1 MKFESKIQLENIE
14 IGIKKDEFEEIDE
27 SKVIDNEDNIIEN
40 FDIIFNSLDIN
51 DIRELIYEIK
61 GLNLKEEFDLNISK
75 YVVVDDSDM

>member
-1 MKFESKIQLENIE
+1 MENIE

-61 GLNLKEEFDLNISK
+61 GLILKEEFDLNISK

>member
-1 MKFESKIQLENIE
+1 MENRE
-14 IGIKKDEFEEIDE
+14 IGIKKDEFKEIDE

-61 GLNLKEEFDLNISK
+61 GLILKEEFDLNISK

>member
-1 MKFESKIQLENIE
+1 MENIE

-51 DIRELIYEIK
+51 DIRELIYKIK
-61 GLNLKEEFDLNISK
+61 GLILKEEFDLNISK

>member
-1 MKFESKIQLENIE
+1 MEIIE

-61 GLNLKEEFDLNISK
+61 GLILKEEFDLNISK

>member
-1 MKFESKIQLENIE
+1 MENIE

-61 GLNLKEEFDLNISK
+61 GLILKEKFDLNISK

>member
-1 MKFESKIQLENIE
+1 MENIE

-27 SKVIDNEDNIIEN
+27 SKVIDIEDNIIEN

-61 GLNLKEEFDLNISK
+61 GLILKEEFDLKISK

>member
-1 MKFESKIQLENIE
+1 MENIE

>member
-1 MKFESKIQLENIE
+1 MENIE
-14 IGIKKDEFEEIDE
+14 IGIKKDEFGEIDE

-51 DIRELIYEIK
+51 DIWELIYEIK
-61 GLNLKEEFDLNISK
+61 GLILKEEFDLNISK

>member
-1 MKFESKIQLENIE
+1 MENIE

-51 DIRELIYEIK
+51 DIRELIDEIK
-61 GLNLKEEFDLNISK
+61 GLILKEEFDLNISK

>member
-1 MKFESKIQLENIE
+1 MENIE
-14 IGIKKDEFEEIDE
+14 IGIKKGEFKEIDE

-61 GLNLKEEFDLNISK
+61 GLILKEEFDLNISK

>member
-1 MKFESKIQLENIE
+1 MENIE

-40 FDIIFNSLDIN
+40 FVIIFNSLDIN
-51 DIRELIYEIK
+51 DIWELIYEIK
-61 GLNLKEEFDLNISK
+61 GLILKEEFDLNISK

>member
-1 MKFESKIQLENIE
+1 MENIE

-61 GLNLKEEFDLNISK
+61 GLILKEEFDLNISK
-75 YVVVDDSDM
+75 YVVEDDSDM

>member
-1 MKFESKIQLENIE
+1 MENIE

-27 SKVIDNEDNIIEN
+27 SKVIDIEDNIIEN

-61 GLNLKEEFDLNISK
+61 GLILKEEFDLNISK

>member
-1 MKFESKIQLENIE
+1 MENIE

-27 SKVIDNEDNIIEN
+27 SKVIDNEDNIIDN

-61 GLNLKEEFDLNISK
+61 GLILKEEFDLNISK

>member
-1 MKFESKIQLENIE
+1 MENIE

-61 GLNLKEEFDLNISK
+61 GLILKEEFDLNISK
-75 YVVVDDSDM
+75 FVVVDDSDM

>member
-1 MKFESKIQLENIE
+1 MENIG

-61 GLNLKEEFDLNISK
+61 GLILKEEFDLNISK

>member
-1 MKFESKIQLENIE
+1 MENIE

-61 GLNLKEEFDLNISK
+61 GLILMEEFDLNISK

>member
-1 MKFESKIQLENIE
+1 MENIE
-14 IGIKKDEFEEIDE
+14 IGIKKDEFKEIDE

-61 GLNLKEEFDLNISK
+61 GLILKEEFDLNISK

>member
-1 MKFESKIQLENIE
+1 MENIE

-51 DIRELIYEIK
+51 DIWELIYEIK
-61 GLNLKEEFDLNISK
+61 GLILKEEFDLNISK
-75 YVVVDDSDM
+75 YVAVDDSDM

>member
-1 MKFESKIQLENIE
+1 MENIE

-61 GLNLKEEFDLNISK
+61 GFILKEEFDLNISK

>member
-1 MKFESKIQLENIE
+1 MENIE
-14 IGIKKDEFEEIDE
+14 IGIKKDEFGEIDE

-61 GLNLKEEFDLNISK
+61 GLILKEEFDLNISK

>member
-1 MKFESKIQLENIE
+1 MENIE

-27 SKVIDNEDNIIEN
+27 RKVIDNEDNIIEN

-61 GLNLKEEFDLNISK
+61 GLILKEEFDLNISK

>member
-1 MKFESKIQLENIE
+1 MENIE

-40 FDIIFNSLDIN
+40 FDIVFNSLDIN

-61 GLNLKEEFDLNISK
+61 GLILKEEFDLSISK

>member
-1 MKFESKIQLENIE
+1 MENIE

-61 GLNLKEEFDLNISK
+61 GLILKEEFDLNISK
-75 YVVVDDSDM
+75 YDVVDDSDM

>member
-1 MKFESKIQLENIE
+1 MENIE

-61 GLNLKEEFDLNISK
+61 GLILKEEFDLNISK
-75 YVVVDDSDM
+75 CVVVDDSDM

>member
-1 MKFESKIQLENIE
+1 MENIE

-27 SKVIDNEDNIIEN
+27 SKVIDNEDNIIKN

-61 GLNLKEEFDLNISK
+61 GLILKEEFDLNISK
-75 YVVVDDSDM
+75 FVVVDDSDM

>member
-1 MKFESKIQLENIE
+1 MENIE

-51 DIRELIYEIK
+51 DIREWIYEIK
-61 GLNLKEEFDLNISK
+61 GLILKEEFDLNISK

>member
-1 MKFESKIQLENIE
+1 MENIE

-27 SKVIDNEDNIIEN
+27 SKVIDNEDNIIKN

-61 GLNLKEEFDLNISK
+61 GLILKEEFDLNISK

>member
-1 MKFESKIQLENIE
+1 MKNIE

-61 GLNLKEEFDLNISK
+61 GLILKEEFDLNISK

>member
-1 MKFESKIQLENIE
+1 MENIE

-40 FDIIFNSLDIN
+40 FDIVFNSLDIN

>member
-1 MKFESKIQLENIE
+1 MENIE

-61 GLNLKEEFDLNISK
+61 GLILKEEFDLNISK
-75 YVVVDDSDM
+75 YVVVDDNDM

>member
-1 MKFESKIQLENIE
+1 MENIE

-51 DIRELIYEIK
+51 DIWELIYEIK
-61 GLNLKEEFDLNISK
+61 GLILKEEFDLNISK

>member
-1 MKFESKIQLENIE
+1 MENIE
-14 IGIKKDEFEEIDE
+14 IGIKKDEYEEIDE
-27 SKVIDNEDNIIEN
+27 SKVIDIEDNIIEN

-61 GLNLKEEFDLNISK
+61 GLILKEEFDLNISK